1 MKNTWLFCKLKTLMT
16 LSRAVPIGRISNM
29 YWELSTSWTTAGQ
42 LNWFSIVLKRMRD
55 LQQFAVRP
63 QPTTCHAQHDSSA
76 LQMPESVTCTKP
88 QRTSTSL
95 GLFKT
100 CKHIPQRSR
109 TRQDEAGRDRTK
121 LNENWNI
128 LQSNRKWYIVI
139 YATMSNMQHFV
150 AQAKRQKAASMQE
163 AGVLHINQK
172 WNTKLDSTK
181 LLSLAQKLNHS
192 PIKISQVTG
201 NNWGTGR
208 KSDMETDRQL
218 DGQSWQAAVAA
229 LRAIKNCTCQIEIE
243 TRQRE
248 RGESRQKFSISLNV
262 GTLHSVECTAKSKRE
277 TENERQKS

>member
-1 MKNTWLFCKLKTLMT
+1 
-16 LSRAVPIGRISNM
+16 
-29 YWELSTSWTTAGQ
+29 
-42 LNWFSIVLKRMRD
+42 MRD

-63 QPTTCHAQHDSSA
+63 QPTTCHAQHASSA

-109 TRQDEAGRDRTK
+109 TRQDEAERGRTR

-139 YATMSNMQHFV
+139 YATMSIMQHFV
-150 AQAKRQKAASMQE
+150 AQAERQRQPGRQE

-208 KSDMETDRQL
+208 QAGRKSDMETDRQL

-243 TRQRE
+243 TRE
-248 RGESRQKFSISLNV
+248 RKVDRSFQFHLMSELCTVWSAPQKANGKRKMRGKNHKMKYKRKQEQTNRSRRMKKPSARGCYTEPNAA
-262 GTLHSVECTAKSKRE
+262 HSVLSV
-277 TENERQKS
+277 